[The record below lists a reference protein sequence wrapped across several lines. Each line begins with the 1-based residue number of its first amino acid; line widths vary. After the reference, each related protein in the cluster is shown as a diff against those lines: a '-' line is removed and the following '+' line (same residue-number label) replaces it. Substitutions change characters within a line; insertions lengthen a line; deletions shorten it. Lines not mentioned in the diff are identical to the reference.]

1 VTDLLIQAG
10 EEVVKYFELENVE
23 DGKICVVTISRP
35 EVLNALN
42 GALILE
48 GMELFESLLEKKDLR
63 VLILRGAGE
72 KSFVAGA
79 DIQALSEANEEEG
92 KRVSELGQKFFSQ
105 IETFPSPVI
114 AAINGFALGG
124 GLELA
129 MACDLRYASS
139 KAKLGLP
146 EVTLGLIPGYGGT
159 CRLPRL
165 IGMGRALEYI
175 MTGEMVSATTAREH
189 GLVQDVFEPEHL
201 MDEVM
206 KKANLLASRAPLALQ
221 SSKRSV
227 KLGMSLDL
235 ASALMGEQSEF
246 AQICSTEDMKEGTR
260 AFLEKRPARF
270 EGK

>member
-1 VTDLLIQAG
+1 
-10 EEVVKYFELENVE
+10 
-23 DGKICVVTISRP
+23 
-35 EVLNALN
+35 
-42 GALILE
+42 
-48 GMELFESLLEKKDLR
+48 
-63 VLILRGAGE
+63 
-72 KSFVAGA
+72 
-79 DIQALSEANEEEG
+79 
-92 KRVSELGQKFFSQ
+92 
-105 IETFPSPVI
+105 
-114 AAINGFALGG
+114 
-124 GLELA
+124 
-129 MACDLRYASS
+129 
-139 KAKLGLP
+139 
-146 EVTLGLIPGYGGT
+146 
-159 CRLPRL
+159 
-165 IGMGRALEYI
+165 LEYI